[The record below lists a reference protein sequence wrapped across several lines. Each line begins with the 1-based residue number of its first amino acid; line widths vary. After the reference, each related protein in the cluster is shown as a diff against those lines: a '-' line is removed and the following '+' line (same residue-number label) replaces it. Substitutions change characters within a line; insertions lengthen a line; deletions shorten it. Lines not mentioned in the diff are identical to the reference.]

1 MQVRDDGLDPFKT
14 TVVVDAG
21 GTRLNCEYASSPCL
35 TASRCSQKGFWL
47 TNRQRHMIPE
57 EMMALQG
64 MDPAQLAGWR
74 DIIPETQMGHIIGNA
89 VPIPLMTRVLQMLL
103 YSIGCLAHGP

>member
-1 MQVRDDGLDPFKT
+1 
-14 TVVVDAG
+14 
-21 GTRLNCEYASSPCL
+21 
-35 TASRCSQKGFWL
+35 
-47 TNRQRHMIPE
+47 
-57 EMMALQG
+57 MALQG

-103 YSIGCLAHGP
+103 YSIGCLARGP